1 MAQAAEP
8 AAEPR
13 AKPSLGIGIVRS
25 LRPKQWIKN
34 VLVFAAPVAAG
45 MIDDRST
52 LLHTIGAFACF
63 CAAASAT
70 YLLNDASDVEADRR
84 HPVKRHRPIAA
95 GSVPVPIAVTLA
107 GILLVASVVG
117 AFLVAV
123 DFGVTLLA
131 YLALTTTYTYW
142 AKHVPILDIVAVAA
156 GFVLRA
162 VGGATAT
169 GLPISEWFF
178 IVTSFGALFM
188 VAGKRHGEAS
198 ELAESAH
205 EAVDVRPALAAYTPS
220 FLAYL
225 RAVFSGGVLIAYCMW
240 AFSSATESPDAAI
253 WYQLS
258 IAPFA
263 IAILR
268 YALLLEQGKGAE
280 PETLVLSDRML
291 LASGAVWAIIYGC
304 ATYAA

>member
-1 MAQAAEP
+1 
-8 AAEPR
+8 
-13 AKPSLGIGIVRS
+13 
-25 LRPKQWIKN
+25 
-34 VLVFAAPVAAG
+34 

-52 LLHTIGAFACF
+52 LLHTIAAFGCF

-70 YLLNDASDVEADRR
+70 YLLNDAVDVEADRL

-95 GSVPVPIAVTLA
+95 GSVPVGFAFVLAAV
-107 GILLVASVVG
+107 LLVVGVGG
-117 AFLVAV
+117 AFLTAR
-123 DFGVTLLA
+123 DFGITILG
-131 YLALTTTYTYW
+131 YLALTTAYTMKL
-142 AKHVPILDIVAVAA
+142 KHLPVLDIVAVAA

-162 VGGATAT
+162 IGGATAT
-169 GLPISEWFF
+169 GIPISEWFF

-188 VAGKRHGEAS
+188 VAGKRHGELT
-198 ELAESAH
+198 ELEEH
-205 EAVDVRPALAAYTPS
+205 EAVDIRPALAAYSPG

-240 AFSSATESPDAAI
+240 AFSSAEANGNGAI

-258 IAPFA
+258 ILPFA
-263 IAILR
+263 VAILR

-280 PETLVLSDRML
+280 PENLVLSDATL
-291 LASGAVWAIIYGC
+291 LVSGAVWAIIYAC

>member
-1 MAQAAEP
+1 MTGAPVAP
-8 AAEPR
+8 
-13 AKPSLGIGIVRS
+13 PSLGVGVIRS
-25 LRPKQWIKN
+25 LRPKQWLKN
-34 VLVFAAPVAAG
+34 ALVFAAPVAAG
-45 MIDDRST
+45 MIDERST
-52 LLHTIGAFACF
+52 LLHTVAAFVCF

-70 YLLNDASDVEADRR
+70 YLLNDAVDVEADRR

-95 GSVPVPIAVTLA
+95 GSVPVGVAFALAAV
-107 GILLVASVVG
+107 LLVLGVGG
-117 AFLVAV
+117 AFLTAR
-123 DFGVTLLA
+123 DFGITVVA
-131 YLALTTTYTYW
+131 YLVLTTSYTMKL
-142 AKHVPILDIVAVAA
+142 KHMPVLDIVAVAA

-169 GLPISEWFF
+169 GIPISEWFF

-188 VAGKRHGEAS
+188 VAGKRHGELS
-198 ELAESAH
+198 DLEEH
-205 EAVDVRPALAAYTPS
+205 EAIDVRPALAAYTPS

-240 AFSSATESPDAAI
+240 AFSSAELNGNGAI

-258 IAPFA
+258 IIPFA
-263 IAILR
+263 VAILR

-280 PETLVLSDRML
+280 PETLVLSDRTL
-291 LASGAVWAIIYGC
+291 LAAGAVWAIIYAC

>member
-1 MAQAAEP
+1 
-8 AAEPR
+8 
-13 AKPSLGIGIVRS
+13 
-25 LRPKQWIKN
+25 
-34 VLVFAAPVAAG
+34 VFAAPVAAG

-52 LLHTIGAFACF
+52 LLHTLAAFACF

-70 YLLNDASDVEADRR
+70 YLLNDALDIEADRR

-95 GSVPVPIAVTLA
+95 GSVPVPLALTLA
-107 GILLVASVVG
+107 GLLLVLGVGG
-117 AFLVAV
+117 AFLTAR
-123 DFGVTLLA
+123 DFGITIVA
-131 YLALTTTYTYW
+131 YLALTTAYTVRL
-142 AKHVPILDIVAVAA
+142 KHLPVLDIVAVAA

-169 GLPISEWFF
+169 GIPISEWFF

-188 VAGKRHGEAS
+188 VAGKRHGELS
-198 ELAESAH
+198 ELEEH
-205 EAVDVRPALAAYTPS
+205 EAVDVRPALAAYSPG

-240 AFSSATESPDAAI
+240 AFSSAESNGTGAI

-258 IAPFA
+258 IVPFA
-263 IAILR
+263 VAILR

-280 PETLVLSDRML
+280 PENLVLSDRTL
-291 LASGAVWAIIYGC
+291 LVAGAVWAIIYAC

>member
-1 MAQAAEP
+1 MTGDRAAP
-8 AAEPR
+8 
-13 AKPSLGIGIVRS
+13 PSLVVGVIRS
-25 LRPKQWIKN
+25 LRPKQWLKN

-45 MIDDRST
+45 MIDERST
-52 LLHTIGAFACF
+52 FLHTVAAFVCF

-70 YLLNDASDVEADRR
+70 YLLNDAVDVEADRR

-95 GSVPVPIAVTLA
+95 GSVPVGVAIALA
-107 GILLVASVVG
+107 AVLLALGVGG
-117 AFLVAV
+117 AFLTDR
-123 DFGVTLLA
+123 DFGITILA
-131 YLALTTTYTYW
+131 YLVLTTTYTMKL
-142 AKHVPILDIVAVAA
+142 KHIPVLDIVAVAS

-169 GLPISEWFF
+169 SIPISEWFF

-188 VAGKRHGEAS
+188 VAGKRHGELS
-198 ELAESAH
+198 ELEEH
-205 EAVDVRPALAAYTPS
+205 EAVDVRPALAAYTPA

-240 AFSSATESPDAAI
+240 AFSSAEANGSGAI

-258 IAPFA
+258 IVPFA
-263 IAILR
+263 VAILR

-280 PETLVLSDRML
+280 PETLVLSDRTLL
-291 LASGAVWAIIYGC
+291 LAGAVWAIIYAC